1 MPFVLENVARWVFVR
16 RYETNIG
23 RSEERTLF
31 VIASENSICNGNVV
45 IEIIDGRDCSLGYIE
60 TLQSFFSGAGET
72 LFFYNLLQYLD
83 TVLR

>member
-1 MPFVLENVARWVFVR
+1 MPLVLENVARWVFVR

-60 TLQSFFSGAGET
+60 TLQSFSLELERLSFSITCCNIST
-72 LFFYNLLQYLD
+72 LF
-83 TVLR
+83 